1 VLAVRRH
8 TGGSAVYAE
17 AGVLGLDV
25 MLPTGHRLVL
35 LDVVETY
42 RWLGEIW
49 RHSLQALGVTGR
61 LVSIEEARQALDP
74 LPRDA
79 PLRLA
84 CFGTLSPYE
93 VSAEGRKLVGLA
105 QVRRRNG
112 VLLQSAIHQ
121 HFDAGRVA
129 VLLGMESSHA
139 LREAAIGLDEL
150 GDVSIYEVMGA
161 FEDTLQ
167 RELAVV
173 LRPGQWT
180 DVETAYVT
188 ASEQPIPWA
197 PDGSRS

>member
-1 VLAVRRH
+1 
-8 TGGSAVYAE
+8 
-17 AGVLGLDV
+17 
-25 MLPTGHRLVL
+25 
-35 LDVVETY
+35 
-42 RWLGEIW
+42 
-49 RHSLQALGVTGR
+49 
-61 LVSIEEARQALDP
+61 
-74 LPRDA
+74 
-79 PLRLA
+79 
-84 CFGTLSPYE
+84 
-93 VSAEGRKLVGLA
+93 
-105 QVRRRNG
+105 
-112 VLLQSAIHQ
+112 
-121 HFDAGRVA
+121 
-129 VLLGMESSHA
+129 MESSHA